1 MPPRKRRKRQ
11 RPQTSARRMLPM
23 TKRRK
28 AVRLKAVNLQLER
41 RVVRLLPQQKMA
53 PNPLE
58 SLPESLPPNLLL
70 LESPVRERPVR
81 TVQRLKARMRMAVVL
96 SRRLLMLAR
105 QARTRPRKKRRK
117 RRPKRKGRPN

>member
-53 PNPLE
+53 PSLLESPLE
-58 SLPESLPPNLLL
+58 SLPPSLL

-81 TVQRLKARMRMAVVL
+81 TVQRLKARKTMAVVL

-105 QARTRPRKKRRK
+105 QARTRPRKKRRR